1 MVQGT
6 QARLTADADA
16 GDEGELPCRAMASR
30 KRSNRRPTRS
40 GRASSDQPELPL
52 TTRPKQRG
60 PVEPEQAAKI
70 AVARRAKPSPVPDHV
85 RLVLT
90 LEIRRALA
98 EQLSLQAIREGKNI
112 EAILIEVLEAA
123 AKRWR

>member
-1 MVQGT
+1 
-6 QARLTADADA
+6 
-16 GDEGELPCRAMASR
+16 
-30 KRSNRRPTRS
+30 
-40 GRASSDQPELPL
+40 
-52 TTRPKQRG
+52 
-60 PVEPEQAAKI
+60 
-70 AVARRAKPSPVPDHV
+70 
-85 RLVLT
+85 VLT